1 MPNQDR
7 RHPVAVSG
15 RVAAEQQERSNLSQ
29 PNVTETEAVDRGG
42 LGELLVE
49 RDRGVEVVHEDP
61 GLPERQRTLRA
72 TVEWSVGLLTDA
84 ERSLLEVAA
93 VFTDGW
99 TVQAAAR
106 VAGLEEDRVHYAG
119 GRPGHHH
126 DGRPLVGGEVPRP
139 PRLVIADLARGE
151 NAAGNRGPQRSQVAA
166 GDGVRGGHVP
176 LPFLDAHSSPGTAKR

>member
-61 GLPERQRTLRA
+61 GYHTGD
-72 TVEWSVGLLTDA
+72 VGHTQGN
-84 ERSLLEVAA
+84 SHGA
-93 VFTDGW
+93 V
-99 TVQAAAR
+99 R
-106 VAGLEEDRVHYAG
+106 M
-119 GRPGHHH
+119 P
-126 DGRPLVGGEVPRP
+126 
-139 PRLVIADLARGE
+139 
-151 NAAGNRGPQRSQVAA
+151 
-166 GDGVRGGHVP
+166 
-176 LPFLDAHSSPGTAKR
+176 

>member
-72 TVEWSVGLLTDA
+72 TVEWSVGPA
-84 ERSLLEVAA
+84 
-93 VFTDGW
+93 
-99 TVQAAAR
+99 
-106 VAGLEEDRVHYAG
+106 DR
-119 GRPGHHH
+119 R
-126 DGRPLVGGEVPRP
+126 
-139 PRLVIADLARGE
+139 
-151 NAAGNRGPQRSQVAA
+151 
-166 GDGVRGGHVP
+166 
-176 LPFLDAHSSPGTAKR
+176 